1 MKGFFMNTHS
11 IFLDVA
17 ETISQMSHCV
27 SHKVGAILVKD
38 KRIISTG
45 YNGTPKGFLNCDD
58 VNTNVSREKHHEFS
72 EMFEIHAEL
81 NAILCAARNGISIEG
96 SILYSTLH
104 PCYDCLKMI
113 CNSGIKTI
121 IYRYEY
127 DKFTMNSEV
136 KRMLDLCGIILISE
150 KDILK

>member
-1 MKGFFMNTHS
+1 
-11 IFLDVA
+11 
-17 ETISQMSHCV
+17 
-27 SHKVGAILVKD
+27 
-38 KRIISTG
+38 
-45 YNGTPKGFLNCDD
+45 
-58 VNTNVSREKHHEFS
+58 
-72 EMFEIHAEL
+72 MFEIHAEL

-136 KRMLDLCGIILISE
+136 KRMLDLCGITLISE

>member
-1 MKGFFMNTHS
+1 MNTHS

-45 YNGTPKGFLNCDD
+45 YNGTPKGFLNCDE
-58 VNTNVSREKHHEFS
+58 VNTNTSREKHHEFS

-81 NAILCAARNGISIEG
+81 NEM
-96 SILYSTLH
+96 YQD
-104 PCYDCLKMI
+104 YK
-113 CNSGIKTI
+113 NSGLNENSS
-121 IYRYEY
+121 IY
-127 DKFTMNSEV
+127 EV
-136 KRMLDLCGIILISE
+136 
-150 KDILK
+150 LKEV